1 MKNNTLGVIFASD
14 SESHLNDL
22 TLNRTTASLPFAGRY
37 RLIDFV
43 LSNFV
48 EANITTIGIVAKNNY
63 SSLMDHIRMGR
74 DWNLNRKNSGIAI
87 FPPFVLNSS
96 HDIYKGK
103 IEALYSLRNF
113 MLNNKEEYVVITNSN
128 IAFNIDFEDV
138 EQFHL
143 EKGAD
148 ITVLTYKTTEINPR
162 KHVVSVDKNDRITDI
177 RYPIASDPEEQLA
190 NLNIYFIKK
199 DLLISLIDN
208 AYAHGAYDF
217 EREILQKELDNL
229 YIMSYQVKN
238 YVAVIDRIHAYY
250 KHSMDLLDPKIREDL
265 FFGHSTILTKV
276 KDSVPTKYMDG
287 AVVKNSMIADG
298 CEIDGTVENSI
309 LFRSVKVQKGAV
321 IKNSIIMESGIIM
334 ENAKLNYIIS
344 DKKVIVQ
351 TGRELSGSENYPI
364 VIVKGRVV

>member
-14 SESHLNDL
+14 NESHLNDL

-74 DWNLNRKNSGIAI
+74 DWNLNRKNSGIAV

-250 KHSMDLLDPKIREDL
+250 KHSMGDFDL
-265 FFGHSTILTKV
+265 G
-276 KDSVPTKYMDG
+276 
-287 AVVKNSMIADG
+287 
-298 CEIDGTVENSI
+298 
-309 LFRSVKVQKGAV
+309 FR
-321 IKNSIIMESGIIM
+321 
-334 ENAKLNYIIS
+334 IS
-344 DKKVIVQ
+344 RGGNDIYVMPEYVGVCNDNPI
-351 TGRELSGSENYPI
+351 EGSWQDRSLG
-364 VIVKGRVV
+364 IVKRIKLKESFKGLPFKDWFHYLNRNFGFATACVRSITPYIKIFVGK